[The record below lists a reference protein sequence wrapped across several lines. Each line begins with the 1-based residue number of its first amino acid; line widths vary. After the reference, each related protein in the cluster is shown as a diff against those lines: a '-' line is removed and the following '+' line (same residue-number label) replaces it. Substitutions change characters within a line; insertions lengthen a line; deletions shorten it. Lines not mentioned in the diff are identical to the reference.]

1 MKCNPRVGTKDNPR
15 VGTKDNPWVGVKGNP
30 RVGPFLAKGWN
41 PNGVYELLILS
52 LL

>member
-15 VGTKDNPWVGVKGNP
+15 VGIKEDP
-30 RVGPFLAKGWN
+30 RVGSFFVKGRGA
-41 PNGVYELLILS
+41 NGVCELFIIS

>member
-15 VGTKDNPWVGVKGNP
+15 VGTKDNPRVGIKEDP
-30 RVGPFLAKGWN
+30 RVGSFLVKEWN
-41 PNGVYELLILS
+41 ANGAHESLILS

>member
-15 VGTKDNPWVGVKGNP
+15 VGTKDNPRVGIKEDP
-30 RVGPFLAKGWN
+30 RVGSFFAKGRGA
-41 PNGVYELLILS
+41 NGVCELLILS